1 MLAGRVCHAVVP
13 SVPWPSQAVPG
24 HPVPPSPTVGQFLTW
39 VLACHCMNS
48 SAVGCTTPSC
58 RSSCFWPWS
67 GTWDPWLLSQAGL
80 RQPAGPCWHT
90 PAASS
95 MYPLPRALLAP
106 ARSVPLWEL
115 SVQPPQQPQ
124 SRIGLSHA
132 PPPRRGTEP
141 FFRQISC
148 PALLPPLVLGPQDPP
163 PCAVLLPWDTEPSGC
178 GQVPTSPQ
186 RNPNECWPRA
196 ALPRGNTPASL
207 CHQPAR
213 SARGAGVGWAGE
225 STPVLAAGPGGASGA
240 MVLLAWEPDR
250 GLQPACCLSRRA
262 PGSFAS
268 WGTAGC
274 RASVSAMGMAVALSS
289 LRMLR
294 AVQPLVGLRGQ
305 RGAGNCAS
313 LLRHRVS
320 AVRQLQIRL
329 FRLSCPRA

>member
-39 VLACHCMNS
+39 VLTCHCMNS
-48 SAVGCTTPSC
+48 SAVGCTTLSC

-80 RQPAGPCWHT
+80 RQPARPCWHT

-186 RNPNECWPRA
+186 RNPNACWPRA

-213 SARGAGVGWAGE
+213 H
-225 STPVLAAGPGGASGA
+225 
-240 MVLLAWEPDR
+240 
-250 GLQPACCLSRRA
+250 
-262 PGSFAS
+262 
-268 WGTAGC
+268 
-274 RASVSAMGMAVALSS
+274 
-289 LRMLR
+289 
-294 AVQPLVGLRGQ
+294 GLRGGLASAGLVNQ
-305 RGAGNCAS
+305 PLSLLQVPGVRAGQWCCLPGSLTEGCSQHVARPAGHRAALQAGALLGAGPA
-313 LLRHRVS
+313 
-320 AVRQLQIRL
+320 
-329 FRLSCPRA
+329 CPRWGWR